1 MPARAILQKTKLLS
15 QRPSLQHAAILF
27 SGKAGVQLIALL
39 TQPIL
44 ARLYSP
50 AQFGEFALF
59 NSILAIL
66 LIASCGRY
74 DAAIVLTKHKQQAER
89 LFQLSQTVLL
99 GFTGLLILLLLL
111 VPFHRLPK
119 LNEISSSYL
128 WLFPLLVLLSGYW
141 QIIQNWLIKLK
152 KFNQISL
159 ANIIQRLIIFGGALL
174 AFFLETKINGLI
186 ISLISGAIGVFIIG
200 LLHQTLPLKAPLKSL
215 RNYAFHFRDFPLYSV
230 PTLFLN
236 LITFHLPVIWI
247 SYFFNSQ
254 EAGSYSMA
262 FMLISLP
269 YTGICISIAPVF
281 YERMASNNKKN
292 QQDLLLKV
300 CLLYGTFSAFLTAIV
315 FIAGEAMSIWLLGN
329 NWAQTGAI
337 LRMLSPLMIIQG
349 IEAWLMISLSVFRRQ
364 KITLWMQGL
373 KLILWG
379 IAFASATL
387 SGELFISFRLMSF
400 LGLLYVS
407 GLSYIV
413 FKISKKRNDLYRNC
427 TLANR

>member
-1 MPARAILQKTKLLS
+1 MPARAILRKTKLLS
-15 QRPSLQHAAILF
+15 QRPSFQHAAILF

-44 ARLYSP
+44 TRLYSP

-74 DAAIVLTKHKQQAER
+74 EAAIVLSKGKQQAKS
-89 LFQLSQTVLL
+89 LFQLSQIILL
-99 GFTGLLILLLLL
+99 GFTFLLVLLLLL
-111 VPFHRLPK
+111 VPFNDLPK
-119 LNEISSSYL
+119 LNEISPSYL
-128 WLFPLLVLLSGYW
+128 WLFPVLVLFSGYW
-141 QIIQNWLIKLK
+141 QIVQNWLIKQK

-174 AFFLETKINGLI
+174 AFFLGTELNGLI
-186 ISLISGAIGVFIIG
+186 ISLIIGAVGIFVIAFSLQSHPIKV
-200 LLHQTLPLKAPLKSL
+200 PLKNLK
-215 RNYAFHFRDFPLYSV
+215 NYAFHFRDFPLYSV

-247 SYFFNSQ
+247 SYFFNNQ

-269 YTGICISIAPVF
+269 YTSICISIAPLF
-281 YERMASNNKKN
+281 YERMASNNKKL
-292 QQDLLLKV
+292 QQELLLKV
-300 CLLYGTFSAFLTAIV
+300 CLVYGAFSIFLTPLI
-315 FIAGEAMSIWLLGN
+315 FFGGEAMSLWLLGN
-329 NWAQTGAI
+329 NWAQTGKI
-337 LRMLSPLMIIQG
+337 LSTLSPLIIAQG

-364 KITLWMQGL
+364 EITLWMQGL
-373 KLILWG
+373 KLLLWG
-379 IAFASATL
+379 IAFVSATL
-387 SGELFISFRLMSF
+387 SGELFLGFQLMSLF
-400 LGLLYVS
+400 SLLYIMA
-407 GLSYIV
+407 LSYIV
-413 FKISKKRNDLYRNC
+413 FKVIKRRNDPYCNS